1 MSLGRRIFGDVL
13 LARDCPGCGAG
24 RSFGVGRSG
33 SPGVCQTCL
42 ELARPGG
49 RFVAPEGCDDA
60 EALFV
65 YDQLMRRI
73 VVAAKNRGRR
83 DVLAQLGTL
92 LAWHLRTNAHVVAD
106 GAARHAGGPFDVVTW
121 VPASSAGRR
130 RRGYDQGRLLAA
142 AVAAALEVRAE
153 RLLVRRRGQRQAG
166 LDRPGRL
173 AGPELWAPLNRRRRV
188 LVVDDVITTGASL
201 SAAAGALRAGGAITV
216 VGAAV
221 ARSAG

>member
-1 MSLGRRIFGDVL
+1 M
-13 LARDCPGCGAG
+13 
-24 RSFGVGRSG
+24 
-33 SPGVCQTCL
+33 
-42 ELARPGG
+42 
-49 RFVAPEGCDDA
+49 APEGCDDA

-65 YDQLMRRI
+65 YDQLVRRI
-73 VVAAKNRGRR
+73 VVAAKNGGRR

-92 LAWHLRTNAHVVAD
+92 LAWHLGANAHVVA
-106 GAARHAGGPFDVVTW
+106 GAAARRRPGEWFDVVTW

-142 AVAAALEVRAE
+142 AVAAALGVGAE

-173 AGPELWAPLNRRRRV
+173 AGPELWAPVSCRRRV

-201 SAAAGALRAGGAITV
+201 SAAARALRIGGAVTV